1 MYGVLPGIIFDNICV
16 FIGLCFIIF
25 SFGIEKLIGCNDILL
40 YYNIIKIIKMTHTTG
55 KYTYGKSNIFW
66 NNS

>member
-25 SFGIEKLIGCNDILL
+25 SFGIEKLIGKN
-40 YYNIIKIIKMTHTTG
+40 
-55 KYTYGKSNIFW
+55 
-66 NNS
+66 